1 MVVIEILSSLLVLRQ
16 KVHSAHW
23 MVIGPNFLELHK
35 HFGALYDNILLQADS
50 VAEYMRT
57 KNAVPPLSLS
67 QVLDY
72 SFVQDGIDTQN
83 PDELVRLIRDDL
95 NMIADQVEKSG
106 NPDRSWTNIADGLHA
121 FLTKESWFLS
131 SYLK

>member
-23 MVIGPNFLELHK
+23 MVVGPNFFELHK
-35 HFGALYDNILLQADS
+35 HFGELYDNILLQADS

-57 KNAVPPLSLS
+57 KEEVPPLSLS
-67 QVLDY
+67 QILDH

-83 PDELVRLIRDDL
+83 PDVLVGIILGDI
-95 NMIADQVEKSG
+95 NIIADQVEKSD
-106 NPDRSWTNIADGLHA
+106 NPDRSWTNIADSLHA

-131 SYLK
+131 NYLK